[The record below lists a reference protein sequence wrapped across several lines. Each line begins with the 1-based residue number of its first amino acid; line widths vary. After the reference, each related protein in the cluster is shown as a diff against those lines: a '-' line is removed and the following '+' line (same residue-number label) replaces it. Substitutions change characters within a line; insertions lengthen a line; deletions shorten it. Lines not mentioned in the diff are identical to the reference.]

1 MAISVSAADAQPP
14 HSPILRGLSLRT
26 RYRTGRDD
34 LVRHFYAP
42 CLAAATKYDRA
53 VGYFRS
59 SIFVVA
65 GRDVVDFARR
75 GGTVRL
81 VCSPELTD
89 VDRQALR
96 AGYDAREVVFA
107 SLDRD
112 IERLLANVDLRQR
125 ATTLATLITAG
136 ALEVRLAFRTTGGG
150 LFHEKLGL
158 FVDDSSDEVSFEGS
172 SNETW
177 SGWDRD
183 GNGEAFSVFC
193 SWQPHDADRVR
204 GHRADFER
212 LWGDDEHGVETVPFP
227 EVALDR
233 LRAVAA
239 DSLDALAEALADAEP
254 RPLGGRSPFPHQSD
268 ALAGWVANGRRGI
281 LEHATGS
288 GKTFTALL
296 ALDDHLGDDGA
307 ALVLVPSRLLL
318 SQWADEVKS
327 TLPDVTLLQ
336 AGGGHSRWRSPGA
349 VEAFTG
355 PPEGLGRRVTLAT
368 MQTAANPEF
377 SRRVQGGGHLL
388 VVADEV
394 HRTGSPHHRAVFALD
409 AGARLG
415 LSATPHRYG
424 DPEGTQALLNYF
436 GGVVPPPFTL
446 ADAVAAGR
454 LVPYHYHPH
463 TVSLT
468 PEEQEAWL
476 DLTLQIRKAAAIEGG
491 GDGEDHGP
499 LSDRLKRLLIRRAR
513 IAKKAEGKVDLAAR
527 VVADYAPGDRW
538 LVYCEDTG
546 QLEAVRD
553 RLRAD
558 GRPVSEYHTSMDA
571 DEHATLDWFRDVGGV
586 LVSIRCLDEGVDI
599 PQASHAL
606 ILASSQNPREFI
618 QRRGRVLRVAP
629 TTSAKH
635 VAVIHDALVVPDT
648 PDDGLVSLVKTEV
661 RRAVEFADHALNGQA
676 RLDLAALALRLGLG
690 DEDPDDGLEDD
701 DPAIADNPAPTH
713 SPLP

>member
-1 MAISVSAADAQPP
+1 MTTPVPSSVTEA
-14 HSPILRGLSLRT
+14 RGLRDLALQP

-34 LVRHFYAP
+34 LVGHFYAP
-42 CLAAATKYDRA
+42 CLAAATQYDRA

-65 GRDVVDFARR
+65 GRDVVGFARR
-75 GGTVRL
+75 GGAIRL

-89 VDRQALR
+89 IDLQALR
-96 AGYDAREVVFA
+96 EGYDAREVAFA
-107 SLDRD
+107 AVGRD
-112 IERLLANVDLRQR
+112 VERLLADVDLRQR
-125 ATTLATLITAG
+125 AATLATLVAAG
-136 ALEVRLAFRTTGGG
+136 ALEVRLAFRTSGDG

-158 FVDDSSDEVSFEGS
+158 FADHRGNEVSFEGS

-183 GNGEAFSVFC
+183 GNGEAFGVFC
-193 SWQPHDADRVR
+193 SWQPHDASRVR
-204 GHRADFER
+204 DHRSDFER
-212 LWGDDEHGVETVPFP
+212 LWDDGERGVETVPFP
-227 EVALDR
+227 DVALDR
-233 LRAVAA
+233 LRTVAA

-254 RPLGGRSPFPHQSD
+254 RALGGRSPFPHQAD
-268 ALAGWVANGRRGI
+268 ALAAWTANGRRGI

-296 ALDDHLGDDGA
+296 ALDEHLGDDGA

-327 TLPDVTLLQ
+327 TLGGVTLLQ

-368 MQTAANPEF
+368 MQTAASPEF
-377 SRRVQGGGHLL
+377 SRRVRAGDHLL
-388 VVADEV
+388 IVADEV
-394 HRTGSPHHRAVFALD
+394 HRTGSPHHRAVFGID
-409 AGARLG
+409 ADARLG
-415 LSATPHRYG
+415 LSATPQRYG
-424 DPEGTQALLNYF
+424 DPEGTRALLDYF

-463 TVSLT
+463 TVSLA
-468 PEEQEAWL
+468 PEEEDAWH
-476 DLTLQIRKAAAIEGG
+476 DLTTQIRKAVAIEGG
-491 GDGEDHGP
+491 GDGEDRGP

-513 IAKKAEGKVDLAAR
+513 VAKKARAKVDLASH

-538 LVYCEDTG
+538 LVYCEDTE

-558 GRPVSEYHTSMDA
+558 GHRVSEYHTRMDA
-571 DEHATLDWFRDVGGV
+571 DEQATLDLFRDVGGV

-635 VAVIHDALVVPDT
+635 VAVIHDALVVPDA
-648 PDDGLVSLVKTEV
+648 PDDGFSSLVKTEV
-661 RRAVEFADHALNGQA
+661 RRAIEFADHALNGQA
-676 RLDLAALALRLGLG
+676 RLDLAALALRLGL
-690 DEDPDDGLEDD
+690 DEDDSDDGVEGD
-701 DPAIADNPAPTH
+701 DPAIADDPAPTH
-713 SPLP
+713 SPPAP